1 LRNSRQLGIEFK
13 LIVLGR
19 ERGMWDRL
27 LSIILITIIT
37 GALGALGYVIATAG
51 GGEDNIA

>member
-1 LRNSRQLGIEFK
+1 MRNSRQLGIEFK

-19 ERGMWDRL
+19 EKGMWDRL

-37 GALGALGYVIATAG
+37 GALGAPGYVIAT
-51 GGEDNIA
+51 